1 MSGPS
6 AIAQV
11 LGPAFDDLAAEVRTV
26 HSGRDLTTLGQ
37 AEAFTGT
44 NPLSALICFCF
55 GLPRQGANQSVSVHF
70 LTDAHGRD
78 RWWRNFAGR
87 KYSSTLAAG
96 APGSG
101 IVIERQGMLTNI
113 FHLAVENRRLVLSG
127 LSVSAVSGG
136 CRCPAG
142 WRPRCVAYESG
153 AVDGRFTF
161 DITVDMPMI
170 GRLIHYR
177 GTMDLPA

>member
-1 MSGPS
+1 MSSPS

-26 HSGRDLTTLGQ
+26 HSGRDLKTLGK
-37 AEAFTGT
+37 AEASIGPS
-44 NPLSALICFCF
+44 PLSALICLCF
-55 GLPRQGANQSVSVHF
+55 SLPRSGVNQSVSVRF
-70 LTDAHGRD
+70 LTGADGRD

-87 KYSSTLAAG
+87 KYSSILRAG

-113 FHLAVENRRLVLSG
+113 FHLTVENHRLAFRLVG
-127 LSVSAVSGG
+127 FAVLGV
-136 CRCPAG
+136 PMPG
-142 WRPRCVAYESG
+142 WLRPRCVAYESG
-153 AVDGRFTF
+153 AQGCFTF
-161 DITVDMPMI
+161 NITVDMPMI

-177 GTMDLPA
+177 GIMDVPA